1 MATLGLSESDKQ
13 AIEAFRRDVV
23 EPSQAHLVIVDFW
36 AEWCGP
42 CKQLTPVIEKIAAEY
57 ADRGVHLV
65 KINVDENRFIAS
77 QFRVQSI
84 PTVYAIFQG
93 QPVADLT
100 QARTEGQYRQMLDQ
114 ILAQL
119 PIQSEASQRAQDLAP
134 LLAMGEDVLAG
145 GDAERALS
153 VFTQIADMAPD
164 NAAAIGGRLRALAAL
179 GRIDEADALLASLP
193 ADLSADA
200 AIERG
205 RAAIALACSATPD
218 VDIAPLKA
226 RLEANP
232 DDYGALFELSAAQ
245 MAKGDRDGAADALLA
260 IIAKERDWED
270 GKARDQL
277 LKLFEVVGLEDPWV
291 LAQRRRLSAI
301 LFA

>member
-1 MATLGLSESDKQ
+1 MATLGLSEQDKKAVEQ
-13 AIEAFRRDVV
+13 FRRDVV
-23 EPSQAHLVIVDFW
+23 DPSQTKLVIVDFW

-42 CKQLTPVIEKIAAEY
+42 CKQLSPVIEKIAAEY
-57 ADRGVHLV
+57 ADRGVLLV
-65 KINVDENRFIAS
+65 KIDVDANRFIAS

-100 QARTEGQYRQMLDQ
+100 PARTEAQYRQMLDQ

-119 PIQSEASQRAQDLAP
+119 PVESEAGKQAQDIAP
-134 LLAMGEDVLAG
+134 LLAMAEEVLG
-145 GDAERALS
+145 SGDAERALGI
-153 VFTQIADMAPD
+153 FTQLGDMAPD
-164 NAAAIGGRLRALAAL
+164 HAEVIGGQVRALAAL
-179 GRIDEADALLASLP
+179 GRPDEAEVLLGSLP
-193 ADLSADA
+193 PELAKDA

-205 RAAIALACSATPD
+205 RAAIALARSAKPG
-218 VDIAPLKA
+218 VDTAPLAA
-226 RLEANP
+226 RIAANP
-232 DDYGALFELSAAQ
+232 DDYEALFEMSAAL
-245 MAKGDRDGAADALLA
+245 MARGDRDGAADALLA
-260 IIAKERDWED
+260 IIAKDRAWEE

-291 LAQRRRLSAI
+291 SAQRRRLSAI